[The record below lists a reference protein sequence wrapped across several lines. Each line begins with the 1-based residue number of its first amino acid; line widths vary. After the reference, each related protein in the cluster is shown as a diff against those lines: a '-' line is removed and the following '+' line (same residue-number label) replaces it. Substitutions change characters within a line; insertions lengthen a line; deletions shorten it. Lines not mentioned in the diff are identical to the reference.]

1 MIDLY
6 EELKNHVMSSI
17 HFEQDSYKVVL
28 VDGVTIIATTPQKLT
43 DALKALRG

>member
-6 EELKNHVMSSI
+6 EELKNHVMSFL
-17 HFEQDSYKVVL
+17 HFEQGRYEVVL
-28 VDGVTIIATTPQKLT
+28 DEGVTIIATTPQKLT